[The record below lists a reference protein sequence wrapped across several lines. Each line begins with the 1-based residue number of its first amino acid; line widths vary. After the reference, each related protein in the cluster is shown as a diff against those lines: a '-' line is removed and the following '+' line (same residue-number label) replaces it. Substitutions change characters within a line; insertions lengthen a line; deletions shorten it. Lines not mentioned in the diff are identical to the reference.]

1 MAIPLENRIIL
12 LAGSEPGLD
21 EFLARYA
28 QYGTSMMNDS
38 TTFSK
43 TIQGMSN
50 NICFDKTSLHIDP
63 RNKWATCDW
72 VTAGFNYLDDRLTNP
87 TAGVYNRN
95 GSLSFLINLE
105 SMALLDIHG
114 HLIDTCKFGDIGLC
128 SNAVGFGERILDVIT
143 DMLNPDCPTDIED
156 MVF

>member
-12 LAGSEPGLD
+12 LAGSEGGLD
-21 EFLARYA
+21 RFMGCYA
-28 QYGTSMMNDS
+28 KYGTSMMNSS
-38 TTFSK
+38 TAFEK
-43 TIQGMSN
+43 TIQEMSN

-63 RNKWATCDW
+63 RNKWTVCDW
-72 VTAGFNYLDDRLTNP
+72 VCAGFCHLDDRILNP
-87 TAGVYNRN
+87 NAGVYNRN
-95 GSLSFLINLE
+95 GSLSFLTTLE

-114 HLIDTCKFGDIGLC
+114 HLIDTCKFSDIGL
-128 SNAVGFGERILDVIT
+128 SGRVVGFGERILDVIT

>member
-1 MAIPLENRIIL
+1 MAIPLENR
-12 LAGSEPGLD
+12 AGYEPGLD
-21 EFLARYA
+21 DFLMRYA

-38 TTFSK
+38 NTFA
-43 TIQGMSN
+43 TAIQDMSN

-63 RNKWATCDW
+63 RNKCASCDW
-72 VTAGFNYLDDRLTNP
+72 LTAGFNYLDDRLTNP
-87 TAGVYNRN
+87 NAGIYNRN
-95 GSLSFLINLE
+95 GSLSFLTTLE

-114 HLIDTCKFGDIGLC
+114 QLLGTCKFSDIGLR
-128 SNAVGFGERILDVIT
+128 GRDIDFGERILDVIT